1 MTALSSSNAPPLNKY
16 LASTGFCGL
25 NGSVA
30 TGKKTRD
37 EPLKTLSV
45 FLSDESQ
52 GELPKSEMIKLWK
65 GIFYCFWM
73 SDKSL
78 VQQALASELAELVL
92 SITNTVSA
100 FSFLNGFWE
109 TMVREWNGIDRLRLD
124 KYLMLV
130 RRFVNVAFRLLIR
143 HDWDSKM
150 CQEYNA
156 ILEHLDGPLCPSDGR
171 VSTGLVYHITDVYLE
186 ELEKNLR
193 SSSSAKPIPLALI
206 LSPFFNLVTQT
217 PLATTYNHIQS
228 SLFQPLLSS
237 FSLIEGDES
246 RARKRRRVDNGSS
259 GIYSS
264 IITNSCLDDASL
276 EVKLSPKML
285 RRKILRRLFET
296 ASSVKTRD
304 ANRRKIYALWRAEND
319 DDEYYDSEVELD
331 SE

>member
-1 MTALSSSNAPPLNKY
+1 SSSNAPPLNKY
-16 LASTGFCGL
+16 LASTE
-25 NGSVA
+25 
-30 TGKKTRD
+30 KKTRD
-37 EPLKTLSV
+37 EALKTLSV

-73 SDKSL
+73 SDKPL

-109 TMVREWNGIDRLRLD
+109 TMVREWNGIDRLRFYHE
-124 KYLMLV
+124 YLMLG

-143 HDWDSKM
+143 HDWNSKM

-206 LSPFFNLVTQT
+206 LAPFFNLVTQT

-237 FSLIEGDES
+237 FSLIEGDEF